1 MTQAE
6 HILVFSKMIARFSDH
21 AFSAVKEVKLGR
33 IPAHQFSKAENA
45 RSTRLDRS
53 AKQSFTP
60 KAAKVRF
67 EPKPEAV
74 LR

>member
-6 HILVFSKMIARFSDH
+6 QILVFSKMIARFSDH
-21 AFSAVKEVKLGR
+21 AFSAVNEVKLGR
-33 IPAHQFSKAENA
+33 NPAHQFSKAENA

-67 EPKPEAV
+67 EPKAV
-74 LR
+74 DI